1 MVWIVVKTDTHW
13 EQTETCRSIFVSMGT
28 PKSDSESSYA
38 YEKLPNASQLE
49 FSSFSFYRPTR
60 SKTIAYVLLCVFTL
74 GAFYLAARWFIRTK
88 VWARYVACAP
98 GDAKVVVITLKSG
111 VLIETF
117 TRSAQVSPQALGLP
131 VGPMLSLLLCDIQ
144 HKTYFLNSD
153 TDQFEPLV
161 FSTSLS
167 YQALHALFSSGLE
180 NPQTLTERQSLYGK
194 AAMDVPIPSAFE
206 VFSQEVLHPFFLF
219 QVFSIILW
227 CIELYWIYAIVIFLM
242 SLASVVLEVVTT
254 RENLRKIRQMAYYE
268 TQVEVLSG
276 PNHSESTVPSASLV
290 PGQLVSIPQDW
301 LFPCDLLLLAG
312 NCVVNEGLLTG
323 ESMPILKDP
332 LPRESARPFSVE
344 EDEKHVLFAGTRCI
358 QVRGKA
364 FGVVIATGFATSK
377 GEIVRSILFPKES
390 RLDFTQDSMRF
401 VGILACIAFV
411 AFVVSIPILLHYGES
426 ALLIIIL
433 ALDLVTISIPPALP
447 LAMTIGTAFAMKRLE
462 KEGIVCIAPSAI
474 NAAGSVSVVCCDKT
488 GTLTE
493 DSMKFYGVLPGN
505 GSEFETFGK
514 EKEEI
519 KGKIGETLRICQS
532 LTYINGE
539 LLGDPQ
545 EVSLAKALS
554 LNFSESGSQR
564 VVTFASAQ
572 FSLIHTYYFSS
583 ALKRMGV
590 VAQHQGQHTLYM
602 KGAPEVIKRL
612 CKAVPRDYAEVVHM
626 HARQG
631 LRLLACGHRELS
643 EFSPRLSLEQVE
655 VGLEFDG
662 LVMFHNELMQETPE
676 TVDCLREAGYQVV
689 IATGDNMLTGLAV
702 AYDSGLTPTLQ
713 ETYIGEYD
721 RKQGEIHWEQHSNAD
736 SHSVHESD
744 WLRRVQS
751 GDRDFALAT
760 TGRTLSVI
768 ADKEDHEDVIS
779 PLLSQLRVCGR
790 MSPDQKHLLVSLYQQ
805 QGHIVAMCGDGA
817 NDCGA
822 LKGADVGLSVSY
834 EEASIAAPFTGQ
846 SLSSL
851 ITLFREGK
859 AALATSFQVFKFIA
873 LYAMIQLISAFILY
887 CLNSD
892 LTSNMFL
899 YIDVV
904 LVVPLI
910 YAMSGIAA
918 YPDLTKDQLPRKL
931 LSLPI
936 LVSFVGQMTIQ
947 ASFLLLA
954 YLLELTQD
962 WYSHDGDSISD
973 PSGGYDNTVLFLV
986 SIFQYVSTCAA
997 FSIGPPFRQP
1007 AYRNALFAGTIGVL
1021 LLLNLY
1027 LLMIP
1032 AEWLRD
1038 LIDVSSTQLKRIPVE
1053 FRFVLLALIVANTA
1067 STVLFDSFAV
1077 LYLSVKWPA
1086 LVSS

>member
-1 MVWIVVKTDTHW
+1 
-13 EQTETCRSIFVSMGT
+13 MGT
-28 PKSDSESSYA
+28 PKSSSESSYT
-38 YEKLPNASQLE
+38 YEKLQNASQLSE
-49 FSSFSFYRPTR
+49 FSSFAFYRPTR
-60 SKTIAYVLLCVFTL
+60 SKTIAYVLLCLFTL
-74 GAFYLAARWFIRTK
+74 GAFYLAARWYIRVK
-88 VWARYVACAP
+88 VWARYVACRAEE
-98 GDAKVVVITLKSG
+98 AKVVVITLNSD
-111 VLIETF
+111 VLVEAF
-117 TRSAQVSPQALGLP
+117 TRKAQVSTQALGRPAGP
-131 VGPMLSLLLCDIQ
+131 VLTLLLCDIQ
-144 HKTYFLNSD
+144 QKTYFLNSD

-161 FSTSLS
+161 FPVNLP
-167 YQALHALFSSGLE
+167 YQALHGLFANGLE
-180 NPQTLTERQSLYGK
+180 NPQIVTERQSLYGE

-227 CIELYWIYAIVIFLM
+227 CIEQYWIYAIIIFLM

-254 RENLRKIRQMAYYE
+254 RENLRKIRAMAYYE

-276 PNHSESTVPSASLV
+276 PNRLQSTVLSTSLV
-290 PGQLVSIPQDW
+290 PGQLLSIPQNW
-301 LFPCDLLLLAG
+301 LIPCDLLLLAG

-332 LPRESARPFSVE
+332 LPKASARPFAIE
-344 EDEKHVLFAGTRCI
+344 EDEKHILFAGTRVL

-364 FGVVIATGFATSK
+364 VGAVIATGFATSK

-390 RLDFTQDSMRF
+390 RLDFSQDSMRF
-401 VGILACIAFV
+401 VGILACVAFV
-411 AFVVSIPILLHYGES
+411 AFLVSIPILLHYGEPTF
-426 ALLIIIL
+426 LIIIL

-493 DSMKFYGVLPGN
+493 DSMKFYGVLSGN
-505 GSEFETFGK
+505 DTEFGSFGK
-514 EKEEI
+514 ESQEI
-519 KGKIGETLRICQS
+519 KGKISETLRICQS

-554 LNFSESGSQR
+554 LDFSELNSQR
-564 VVTFASAQ
+564 TVNFQSSK
-572 FSLIHTYYFSS
+572 FSLVHTYYFSS
-583 ALKRMGV
+583 SLKRMGV
-590 VAQHQGQHTLYM
+590 IALNSSTGQHTLYM

-612 CKAVPRDYAEVVHM
+612 CRAVPRDYAEVVHM
-626 HARQG
+626 HSRQG
-631 LRLLACGHRELS
+631 LRVLACGHRQLQ
-643 EFSPRLSLEQVE
+643 EFDPRLALEEVE

-662 LVMFHNELMQETPE
+662 LVMFHNELMKETPDTIE
-676 TVDCLREAGYQVV
+676 CLREAGYQLV

-713 ETYIGEYD
+713 ETYIGEYN
-721 RKQGEIHWEQHSNAD
+721 RKEGEIHWEQHSSAD
-736 SHSVHESD
+736 SHQVNESN
-744 WLRRVQS
+744 WLRRFQS
-751 GDRDFALAT
+751 GDRDFTLAT
-760 TGRTLSVI
+760 TGRTLSI
-768 ADKEDHEDVIS
+768 ISDKEDHEDVIP
-779 PLLSQLRVCGR
+779 PLLAQLRICGR
-790 MSPDQKHLLVSLYQQ
+790 MSPDQKHLLVSLYKQ

-822 LKGADVGLSVSY
+822 LKAADVGLSVSY

-899 YIDVV
+899 YIDVF

-918 YPDLTKDQLPRKL
+918 YPYLTKDQLPRKL
-931 LSLPI
+931 LSAPI
-936 LVSFVGQMTIQ
+936 LVSFFGQMAIQ
-947 ASFLLLA
+947 ASFLLFA
-954 YLLELTQD
+954 YVLELTQN

-973 PSGGYDNTVLFLV
+973 PSEGFDSTVLFLV

-1007 AYRNALFAGTIGVL
+1007 AYRNALFTGTVVVL

-1027 LLMIP
+1027 LLMLP
-1032 AEWLRD
+1032 AEWCRD
-1038 LIDVSSTQLKRIPVE
+1038 LIDVSAIQLKRIPVE

-1067 STVLFDSFAV
+1067 ATVLFDSFAV
-1077 LYLSVKWPA
+1077 LYLSSKWRA
-1086 LVSS
+1086 